1 MEGIHQHWLIL
12 AARQAGVAGADKI
25 QLHSE
30 APVDE
35 AWATVARACKLAD
48 NELAIAVA
56 PQVGMRPA
64 EFGSAQAQVTKL
76 LPEAVARQFLIF
88 PLRTQGNQLIAATS
102 QPANLDAEQAIA
114 FCAGRRVVFELAA
127 PSQVKAAI
135 ESKYS
140 PDRLAEQVLTAARSD
155 LENVIQVL
163 PTSGPESITEQEA
176 ERAPVVRLTNRI
188 LHDAISAGA
197 SDIHIEPETRGG
209 AVRFRIDGVMQNY
222 MPLQRPVL
230 DRLVSRLKV
239 MGSMDVSDRLRP
251 HSGRARIE
259 AGGVACDLRIST
271 VPTRQSEK
279 AVVRLLGTGKAQLL
293 GDLTLP
299 DSELKRLRQ
308 LFSYKDGLIVV
319 TGPTG
324 SGKTTLLYA
333 ALRELATGKVNVMT
347 VEDPVEYEFSG
358 VTQIQVAPRQGL
370 TFASVLRTI
379 LRQDPDVILVGEIR
393 DLETAEVAV
402 QASMTGHLVLTTL
415 HTIDAAGVIARLA
428 GLGLNQANIAS
439 SLRGVVAQRLLRRVC
454 PECRAAGCG
463 ACRGTGYR
471 GRIPIVEMFF
481 NTPAVEQAIT
491 EGASLQALNRIA
503 RESGMTPMQTV
514 AMNRVKAG
522 ETNLEEVERV
532 LGKPQDAQKK
542 SAPLQTP
549 HVLII
554 ATDASIRSTV
564 RSLLERDGCRVSEA
578 ADGAA
583 AFRHLSEPN
592 DYALVLIDL
601 DMAGNDG
608 RHVLARL
615 KSSSTTLALPVLML
629 VPAENSEL
637 EPGLME
643 LGADDCVRKP
653 IDAASFSQQVKA
665 CLRRIGALEAADTGT
680 DLDRLLE
687 ASWPSVAVLPFAD
700 MSPGRD
706 QGYLCDGMAE
716 ELIGALSK
724 LDGLRVASRTAS
736 FRARAADMDIRDLGT
751 QLGVGAVVEGTVQK
765 SGDRLRIST
774 RLINVKDGYDLWS
787 ERYDRK
793 LEDVFALQDE
803 ISQSI
808 VAKLSGLLLG
818 QRSKQTVATP
828 TKNTEAY
835 ELYLKGRY
843 HWNKRTEEGLKRSV
857 ALFQQAIH
865 LDANY
870 ALAYAGLAD
879 AYVALAIYGAVAPK
893 DAMPEAM
900 RAAER
905 ALNLDAKSAEAVC
918 ALGCVRALYLWD
930 RNAEADFLRAIELD
944 PKSANAH
951 HWYASN
957 YLMPLARFDEA
968 RSELDI
974 AAGLEPLSPA
984 IHATKGVLLYF
995 ERRYDQAIEHLTKT
1009 RELDPKF
1016 GFAPYFIGQ
1025 AHTERGRHD
1034 EAIGALGVAVKLTGN
1049 SPEVLAALTYAR
1061 AMAGRKDGARDMMKG
1076 LLRLSG
1082 ERYVSPVLLSQVALG
1097 LEDKE
1102 RALDYLRQA
1111 YAIRATD
1118 LIWIGVRPVF
1128 DSVRKDAAFQELSAQ
1143 LFAQM

>member
-1 MEGIHQHWLIL
+1 MERMHQHWLTL
-12 AARQAGVAGADKI
+12 AARKAACAGADKI
-25 QLHSE
+25 QLHAN

-35 AWATVARACKLAD
+35 AWTSVARACKLSEA
-48 NELAIAVA
+48 ELAIAVA
-56 PQVGMRPA
+56 PQVGMQPA
-64 EFGSAQAQVTKL
+64 DFGSAEDRVTKL

-88 PLRTQGNQLIAATS
+88 PLRTEGNQLAVATS
-102 QPANLDAEQAIA
+102 QPANPDAEQAIA

-140 PDRLAEQVLTAARSD
+140 PDRLAEQVLSAARTD
-155 LENVIQVL
+155 LENIIQVL

-209 AVRFRIDGVMQNY
+209 AVRFRVDGVMQNY

-259 AGGVACDLRIST
+259 ADGVACDLRIST

-293 GDLTLP
+293 GDLVLP

-333 ALRELATGKVNVMT
+333 ALRELATGEVNVMT

-393 DLETAEVAV
+393 DLETAEIAV

-428 GLGLNQANIAS
+428 GLGLNNANIAS
-439 SLRGVVAQRLLRRVC
+439 SLRGVVAQRLVRRTC
-454 PECRAAGCG
+454 PECRAAGCD

-471 GRIPIVEMFF
+471 GRVPIVEMFF

-491 EGASLQALNRIA
+491 DGASLQVLNRIA

-522 ETNLEEVERV
+522 ETTPEEVERV
-532 LGKPQDAQKK
+532 LGKPQDAEKK
-542 SAPLQTP
+542 STPRQTP
-549 HVLII
+549 HVFVV
-554 ATDASIRSTV
+554 ASDATV
-564 RSLLERDGCRVSEA
+564 RSSVRTLLERDGCRVSEA
-578 ADGAA
+578 DGAA
-583 AFRHLSEPN
+583 ALQRFSELK
-592 DYALVLIDL
+592 DCALAVIDL
-601 DMAGNDG
+601 DMPGIDG
-608 RHVLARL
+608 RQVLERL
-615 KSSSTTLALPVLML
+615 KSSATTLALPVLML
-629 VPAENSEL
+629 VPADSGEL
-637 EPGLME
+637 ESGLME
-643 LGADDCVRKP
+643 LGADDCIRKP
-653 IDAASFSQQVKA
+653 IDAASFAQQVKA
-665 CLRRIGALEAADTGT
+665 CLRRVGAAQAADTGT

-687 ASWPSVAVLPFAD
+687 ASLPSVAVLPFAD

-706 QGYLCDGMAE
+706 QGYLCEGLAE

-724 LDGLRVASRTAS
+724 IDGLRVSSRTAS
-736 FRARAADMDIRDLGT
+736 FRARAAEMSIRDLGT

-765 SGDRLRIST
+765 AGDRLRIST
-774 RLINVKDGYDLWS
+774 RLVNVEDGYDLWS

-793 LEDVFALQDE
+793 LDDVFALQDE

-808 VAKLSGLLLG
+808 AGKLSGLLLG
-818 QRSKQTVATP
+818 QRGKETAAAP
-828 TKNTEAY
+828 TTSTEAY

-843 HWNKRTEEGLKRSV
+843 HWNKRTEEGLKRSL
-857 ALFQQAIH
+857 ALFGEALRH
-865 LDANY
+865 DTNY
-870 ALAYAGLAD
+870 ALAHAGLAD
-879 AYVALAIYGAVAPK
+879 AYVTLSIYGAVAPK
-893 DAMPEAM
+893 DAMPVAM
-900 RAAER
+900 QAAER
-905 ALNLDAKSAEAVC
+905 ALSLDAKSAEAVS
-918 ALGCVRALYLWD
+918 ALACVRALYLWD
-930 RNAEADFLRAIELD
+930 GNAQADFKRAIELD
-944 PKSANAH
+944 PNSAKAH

-957 YLMPLARFDEA
+957 FLLPLGRFDEA
-968 RSELDI
+968 RAELEV
-974 AAGLEPLSPA
+974 AARLDPLSPA
-984 IHATKGVLLYF
+984 IHATMGVLLFY
-995 ERRYDQAIEHLTKT
+995 ERRYDEAIAHLSKT
-1009 RELDPKF
+1009 RELDPDF
-1016 GFAPYFIGQ
+1016 WFAPYFIGQ
-1025 AHTERGRHD
+1025 AHTQRGRHND
-1034 EAIGALGVAVKLTGN
+1034 AIGALGVALKLAGN
-1049 SPEVLAALTYAR
+1049 SPEVLAALTCAR
-1061 AMAGRKDGARDMMKG
+1061 AAAGQKDGASDMMKG
-1076 LLRLSG
+1076 LIRLSG

-1097 LEDKE
+1097 LGDKDG
-1102 RALDYLRQA
+1102 ALAYLKQA
-1111 YAIRATD
+1111 YTIRATD

-1128 DSVRKDAAFQELSAQ
+1128 GVLRSEPAFVA
-1143 LFAQM
+1143 LFSQVFSQM